1 MSMQDPMAD
10 MLTRLRNALLAR
22 HDQVDIPSSALKV
35 AVAKVLKN
43 EGYITDLEVTPD
55 DKQGVLRLKL
65 KYVAGQAV
73 IEGIKRVSKPS
84 RRVYVGH
91 QDIPKVRSGLG
102 ISILSTP
109 QGVLSDTTARKQKVG
124 GEVLCTVW

>member
-35 AVAKVLKN
+35 AVAKVLRD

-55 DKQGVLRLKL
+55 DKQGVLRLTL
-65 KYVAGQAV
+65 KYISGRSV
-73 IEGIKRVSKPS
+73 IEGIQRVSKPS

-109 QGVLSDTTARKQKVG
+109 QGVVSDSTARKQKVG
-124 GEVLCTVW
+124 GEVLCAVW

>member
-22 HDQVDIPSSALKV
+22 HEEVEIPSSTMKA
-35 AVAKVLKN
+35 AVARVLKA
-43 EGYITDLEVTPD
+43 EGYIADLEVIPD
-55 DKQGVLRLKL
+55 DKQGILKLRL
-65 KYVAGQAV
+65 KYVAGQPV
-73 IEGIKRVSKPS
+73 IEGIQRVSRPS

-91 QDIPKVRSGLG
+91 QDIPQVRSGLG

-109 QGVLSDTTARKQKVG
+109 QGVVSDDTARKQKVG
-124 GEVLCTVW
+124 GEVLCAVW